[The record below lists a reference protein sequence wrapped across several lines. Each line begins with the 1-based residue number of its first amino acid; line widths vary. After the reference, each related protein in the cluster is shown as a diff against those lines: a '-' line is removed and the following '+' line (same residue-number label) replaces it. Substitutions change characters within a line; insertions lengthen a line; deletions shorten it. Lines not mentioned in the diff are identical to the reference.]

1 MNFSTGI
8 SNFVCMTDTPNITSD
23 FTSGRGEIV
32 KSIVDKYDVTYTKLA
47 TQIGVS
53 RPTLYRYFEN
63 DELDYEVIVKIGAAI
78 GHDFIKNFPEMSMYM
93 TSYVRESIADYQS
106 KNKHDDLLNQALKE
120 IDMWKSKAYANLE
133 EAQKWKD
140 KYYELIERKL

>member
-1 MNFSTGI
+1 
-8 SNFVCMTDTPNITSD
+8 MTDTPNVTRD
-23 FTSGRGEIV
+23 FTTHRGEIV
-32 KSIVDKYDVTYTKLA
+32 KSIVDKSDVTYTKLA
-47 TQIGVS
+47 SQIGVS

-63 DELDYEVIVKIGAAI
+63 DELDFEVIIKIGAAI
-78 GHDFIKNFPEMSMYM
+78 GHDFVSDFPEMSMYM
-93 TSYVRESIADYQS
+93 TSYVRENIAEYQS

>member
-1 MNFSTGI
+1 
-8 SNFVCMTDTPNITSD
+8 MTDTPNVTRD
-23 FTSGRGEIV
+23 FTTHRGEIV
-32 KSIVDKYDVTYTKLA
+32 KSIVDKSDFTYTKLA
-47 TQIGVS
+47 SQIGVS
-53 RPTLYRYFEN
+53 RPTIYRYFEN
-63 DELDYEVIVKIGAAI
+63 DELDFEVIIKIGAAI
-78 GHDFIKNFPEMSMYM
+78 GHDFVSDFPEMSMYM
-93 TSYVRESIADYQS
+93 TSYVRENIAEYQS